1 MAKTIFNQTFIDTKA
16 LLCGIMALPLLTG
29 CAVPLNKSIM
39 QPQAT
44 VPASQKVTVAVLP
57 FETVEQPVDPNAD
70 DDKKKPQESFDKNVR
85 NFEKKYF
92 AARLVETLAK
102 SPWVKEAHVSPV
114 ITPSVDY
121 LVRGGIIESDGED
134 TTVSIT
140 VSRCCWQ
147 DVHTETFSMDLA
159 SSHFDE
165 MADPGSQLWID
176 PVNKIGEILAK
187 VTPDQRRSIEKERV
201 SAYLATGTGKTAQAP
216 QSPKVQNTVQT
227 AAGWERRELLGRVSK
242 MAFGFAN
249 GLRPTYVQWQQK
261 STKLH
266 EEKRQKDI
274 QTGLNVLAAMTTL
287 GAGMASASMGVT
299 SHSQTLSYAF
309 GMNVAS
315 AMESSQEAAAIAE
328 ALGGFT
334 GSFGDAVEPQTLKLG
349 DQVYTLTG
357 SIDTKIAQLRD
368 IVRKEIIAEIERY
381 ASVGINR

>member
-1 MAKTIFNQTFIDTKA
+1 MAKTIFNQPFINTKA
-16 LLCGIMALPLLTG
+16 LLSAVMALPLLTG
-29 CAVPLNKSIM
+29 CAVPLNKSIV

-44 VPASQKVTVAVLP
+44 VLASQKVTIAVLP
-57 FETVEQPVDPNAD
+57 FETVVQPVDPDAD
-70 DDKKKPQESFDKNVR
+70 EDKNNPQEPFDKNVR

-92 AARLVETLAK
+92 AARLVETLSK

-140 VSRCCWQ
+140 VSRCCWT

-159 SSHFDE
+159 SSHFEE

-187 VTPDQRRSIEKERV
+187 VTPEQRRSIEQDRV
-201 SAYLATGTGKTAQAP
+201 SAYLATGTGKTVRAP
-216 QSPKVQNTVQT
+216 GSPTVQNTVQT
-227 AAGWERRELLGRVSK
+227 AAGWERHELLGRVSK
-242 MAFGFAN
+242 MALGFAD
-249 GLRPTYVQWQQK
+249 GLRPTYTAWQQK

-274 QTGLNVLAAMTTL
+274 QTGLNVLAAMTSL
-287 GAGMASASMGVT
+287 GAGMASASMGMT
-299 SHSQTLSYAF
+299 THSQTLSYAF

-315 AMESSQEAAAIAE
+315 AMQSSQEAATIAE

-334 GSFGDAVEPQTLKLG
+334 GSFGETVEPQTLKLG

-357 SIDTKIAQLRD
+357 TIDAKIAQLRT
-368 IVRKEIIAEIERY
+368 IVRKKISAEIERY
-381 ASVGINR
+381 ADVSINR